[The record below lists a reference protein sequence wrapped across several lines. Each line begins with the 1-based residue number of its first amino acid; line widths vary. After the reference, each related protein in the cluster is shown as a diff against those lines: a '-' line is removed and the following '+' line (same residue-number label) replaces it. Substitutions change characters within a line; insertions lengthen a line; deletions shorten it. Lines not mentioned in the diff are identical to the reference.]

1 MRVVLLEE
9 RFAVCL
15 ECEIIQSSLF
25 STELKKYNILS
36 LSLDNSLA
44 TDLILLNLFLYS
56 SHSFIRF
63 SKTAISDLILEM
75 EISDLWRNI
84 LIKNILIANL
94 LLDKCQA
101 LE

>member
-1 MRVVLLEE
+1 MNILKLAKHLKEFTLDEISVLAEKN
-9 RFAVCL
+9 V
-15 ECEIIQSSLF
+15 

-44 TDLILLNLFLYS
+44 TDLILLNLFLNS

-84 LIKNILIANL
+84 LIKNILKN
-94 LLDKCQA
+94 
-101 LE
+101 